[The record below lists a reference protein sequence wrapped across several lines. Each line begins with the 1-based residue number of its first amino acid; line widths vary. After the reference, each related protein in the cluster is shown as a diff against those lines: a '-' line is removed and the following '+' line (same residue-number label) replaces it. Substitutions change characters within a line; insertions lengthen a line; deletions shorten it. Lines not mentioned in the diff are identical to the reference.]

1 MGNLCEHEEKLILLF
16 VSLLIRDRIEM
27 EVCVVDYSRMCP
39 KYESAIELLGK
50 KWSGL
55 IIRVLLGGPRRFK
68 DIKAQIPEMSDRM
81 LTERIKEFEEAGIL
95 NRKVYPETPVRI
107 EYELTDKGRA
117 LERVIESIQ
126 HWGETWM

>member
-1 MGNLCEHEEKLILLF
+1 
-16 VSLLIRDRIEM
+16 M

-95 NRKVYPETPVRI
+95 NRRVYPETPVRI
-107 EYELTDKGRA
+107 EYELTDKGRD

-126 HWGETWM
+126 QWGETWM

>member
-1 MGNLCEHEEKLILLF
+1 M
-16 VSLLIRDRIEM
+16 
-27 EVCVVDYSRMCP
+27 DYSRMCP

>member
-1 MGNLCEHEEKLILLF
+1 MF
-16 VSLLIRDRIEM
+16 VSQHIRVTIKK
-27 EVCVVDYSRMCP
+27 EVCGLDYSRMCP

-81 LTERIKEFEEAGIL
+81 LTERIREFEEVGIME
-95 NRKVYPETPVRI
+95 RKYTRKLRCE
-107 EYELTDKGRA
+107 
-117 LERVIESIQ
+117 
-126 HWGETWM
+126 